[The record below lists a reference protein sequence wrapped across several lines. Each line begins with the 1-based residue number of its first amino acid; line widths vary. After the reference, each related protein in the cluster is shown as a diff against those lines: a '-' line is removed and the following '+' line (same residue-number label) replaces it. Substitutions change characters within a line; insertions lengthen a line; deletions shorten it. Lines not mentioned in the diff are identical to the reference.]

1 MVRDAKDYV
10 DKGKTD
16 LFVRSIPLEVTN
28 EDLADFF
35 SQDFPVKHAVVVTNA
50 ATKES
55 KGFGFVSFT
64 TEEDA
69 AEALLKCRK
78 QKLKG
83 KILQIEFAKPRE
95 RKTREDRPFESSS
108 HDSNSEAVEK
118 RKPRLIVRNLP
129 WSVRE
134 PQDLIKVFSKYGKVV
149 EAFIPRGTG
158 GKMSGFG
165 FVTMSKKQHADK
177 AVAESKGL
185 EIDGRTVT
193 VDFAIQK
200 DKWLKTKDGE
210 QVEEDKYDD
219 DVEDEDE
226 DEVKD
231 EVKDEDLDL
240 DEEEANA
247 DVAEGDDEDEEDIDM
262 GEEEEDDE
270 EDDEEDNT
278 PKVKAQSNSSTVFV
292 RNIPYD
298 ATAESLKEHFELF
311 GAVRYALPV
320 IDKTTGQ
327 PRGTAFVAFESS
339 DDCDKCVDRAP
350 ASATTSLL
358 VADDTDPRYVFEG
371 RILAVTQAVQRE
383 TAEKL
388 SEHNS
393 KKRAEA
399 MGKLPKEK
407 DRRNV
412 FLINEGRI
420 GENSALGMTLPK
432 ADMELRQKSYD
443 QRKKQLNGNAS
454 LHVSLTRLALRNLP
468 RALNAKGLKALGR
481 KAVVQFATE
490 AKEGARQP
498 LSKEEAIRST
508 KARTEEAAKSKHG
521 VVRQAKVI
529 MEQKESGELG
539 RSRGYGFLEFRD
551 HKAALMALRWL
562 NAHEVSTEEVLEGY
576 EEKERKHVDL
586 TGSSRRHLVVEFA
599 IENAQVIKRRQET
612 MTRINMQKKRQR
624 DDGSAGDDGSEH
636 KRPRRDG
643 GDRNRDR
650 GDRRDRKGKGGKGT
664 NNRSDRNRDRKGNG
678 GDNNKG
684 ESRQPEKDKNLELG
698 KLIGQK
704 RMRKKKGGN

>member
-1 MVRDAKDYV
+1 MIWKFSQADSLTTTQHYNMVREAKEKV

-28 EDLADFF
+28 EELADFF

-69 AEALLKCRK
+69 AEALMRCRK

-95 RKTREDRPFESSS
+95 RKTREDRPFESS
-108 HDSNSEAVEK
+108 DNVAVEK

-134 PQDLIKVFSKYGKVV
+134 PQDLIKVFSKFGKVV
-149 EAFIPRGTG
+149 DAFIPRGTG

-185 EIDGRTVT
+185 EIDGRTVS

-200 DKWLKTKDGE
+200 DQWLKSKDGE
-210 QVEEDKYDD
+210 EVKEEQYDD
-219 DVEDEDE
+219 EDDED
-226 DEVKD
+226 DEVKQED
-231 EVKDEDLDL
+231 EIKEEDDLDL
-240 DEEEANA
+240 DESNA
-247 DVAEGDDEDEEDIDM
+247 DVAEGDEDEDDDI
-262 GEEEEDDE
+262 EEDDE
-270 EDDEEDNT
+270 EIEEEDDT

-298 ATAESLKEHFELF
+298 STAETLKEHFEQF
-311 GAVRYALPV
+311 GPVRYALPV
-320 IDKTTGQ
+320 IDKGTGQ

-339 DDCDKCVDRAP
+339 DDCAVCVERAP

-443 QRKKQLNGNAS
+443 QRKKQLNGNPS

-481 KAVVQFATE
+481 KGVVQFATE

-508 KARTEEAAKSKHG
+508 KARTEEATKSKYG

-529 MEQKESGELG
+529 MEQKESGDLG

-562 NAHEVSTEEVLEGY
+562 NAHEVSSEEVLEGY
-576 EEKERKHVDL
+576 EEKDRKHVDL

-599 IENAQVIKRRQET
+599 IENAQVVKRRKDN
-612 MTRINMQKKRQR
+612 MARIHGSRKRR
-624 DDGSAGDDGSEH
+624 ADEDGEEGDN

-643 GDRNRDR
+643 KDRKDKK
-650 GDRRDRKGKGGKGT
+650 GKDRKG
-664 NNRSDRNRDRKGNG
+664 
-678 GDNNKG
+678 GDKKK
-684 ESRQPEKDKNLELG
+684 EAEKQPEKDKDLQLG

-704 RMRKKKGGN
+704 RMRKKKGGK

>member
-1 MVRDAKDYV
+1 MVRDAKDKV

-28 EDLADFF
+28 EELADFF

-69 AEALLKCRK
+69 AEALMKCRK

-95 RKTREDRPFESSS
+95 RKTREDRPFESR
-108 HDSNSEAVEK
+108 SNEDTSVEK

-134 PQDLIKVFSKYGKVV
+134 PQDLIKVFSKFGKVV
-149 EAFIPRGTG
+149 DAFIPRGVG

-200 DKWLKTKDGE
+200 DQWLKSKDGQE
-210 QVEEDKYDD
+210 VKEEEYDD
-219 DVEDEDE
+219 DEEDEDVKEE
-226 DEVKD
+226 DDDEIKD

-240 DEEEANA
+240 DESNA
-247 DVAEGDDEDEEDIDM
+247 DVAEGDDDEDDIEEDEEEE
-262 GEEEEDDE
+262 EEEEDT
-270 EDDEEDNT
+270 T

-311 GAVRYALPV
+311 GTVRYALPV
-320 IDKTTGQ
+320 MDKATGQ

-339 DDCDKCVDRAP
+339 DDCDRCVERAP
-350 ASATTSLL
+350 AAATTSLL

-399 MGKLPKEK
+399 LGKLPKEK

-443 QRKKQLNGNAS
+443 QRKKQLNGNPS

-508 KARTEEAAKSKHG
+508 KARGDEPAKSKHG

-586 TGSSRRHLVVEFA
+586 TGSSRRHLVAEFA
-599 IENAQVIKRRQET
+599 IENAQVVKRRKET
-612 MTRINMQKKRQR
+612 MARINMQKKRNR
-624 DDGSAGDDGSEH
+624 DDEGGADEGSSEH
-636 KRPRRDG
+636 KRPRREG
-643 GDRNRDR
+643 RD
-650 GDRRDRKGKGGKGT
+650 RDRKGG
-664 NNRSDRNRDRKGNG
+664 DRKDRKG
-678 GDNNKG
+678 DRKG
-684 ESRQPEKDKNLELG
+684 KKEEPKQPEKDKNLELG

-704 RMRKKKGGN
+704 RMRKKKGGK

>member
-1 MVRDAKDYV
+1 MVRDANDKV

-28 EDLADFF
+28 EELADFF

-69 AEALLKCRK
+69 AEALMKCRK

-95 RKTREDRPFESSS
+95 RKTREDRPFESS
-108 HDSNSEAVEK
+108 EAVSVEK

-129 WSVRE
+129 WSVRS

-149 EAFIPRGTG
+149 DAFIPRGAG

-193 VDFAIQK
+193 VDFAIEK
-200 DKWLKTKDGE
+200 DKWLKHKDGE
-210 QVEEDKYDD
+210 EVEEEEYDD
-219 DVEDEDE
+219 DEDVKEEDDIKVEE
-226 DEVKD
+226 EVKE
-231 EVKDEDLDL
+231 EVKEEDLDL
-240 DEEEANA
+240 DESNA
-247 DVAEGDDEDEEDIDM
+247 DVAEGDDDEDEIEEDDEEEEE
-262 GEEEEDDE
+262 EEEEDD
-270 EDDEEDNT
+270 T
-278 PKVKAQSNSSTVFV
+278 PKVKAQSNASTVFV

-311 GAVRYALPV
+311 GPVRYALPV
-320 IDKTTGQ
+320 IDKGTGQ

-339 DDCDKCVDRAP
+339 DDCDKCVERAP

-383 TAEKL
+383 TANKL

-399 MGKLPKEK
+399 LGKLPKEK

-443 QRKKQLNGNAS
+443 QRKKQLNGNPS

-490 AKEGARQP
+490 VKEGARQP

-508 KARTEEAAKSKHG
+508 KARGEEAKSKHG

-562 NAHEVSTEEVLEGY
+562 NAHEVSTEEVLDGY
-576 EEKERKHVDL
+576 EEKERRHVDL
-586 TGSSRRHLVVEFA
+586 AGSSRRHLVAEFA
-599 IENAQVIKRRQET
+599 IENAQVVKRRKET
-612 MTRINMQKKRQR
+612 MARINMQKKRHR
-624 DDGSAGDDGSEH
+624 DEDGAEGNDN
-636 KRPRRDG
+636 KRPRREG
-643 GDRNRDR
+643 GDRKDR
-650 GDRRDRKGKGGKGT
+650 KGGDRKGGDRKGKGDK
-664 NNRSDRNRDRKGNG
+664 K
-678 GDNNKG
+678 
-684 ESRQPEKDKNLELG
+684 EERQPEKDKNLELG

-704 RMRKKKGGN
+704 RMRKKKGGK